1 VTKPAVQSVPRYI
14 AARPKNVQAIL
25 KRVRS
30 IIRKAVPGADEV
42 ISYGIPA
49 YKLHGRPVLFL
60 AGWKEHY
67 SLYPG
72 NGHFITALK
81 VDLSP
86 YEVRK
91 GTIRFPLSEPIPVK
105 LIERIAK
112 LRAKEVAE
120 RAKAKAVV
128 PKKR

>member
-1 VTKPAVQSVPRYI
+1 VAKPKFKSVPEYI
-14 AARPKNVQAIL
+14 AGQPKNVQAVL

-30 IIRKAVPGADEV
+30 IIRKALPGAEEV

-49 YKLHGRPVLFL
+49 YRLHSRPVLFL

-67 SLYPG
+67 ALYPG
-72 NGHFITALK
+72 NGHFVTALK
-81 VDLSP
+81 ADLAP
-86 YEVRK
+86 YDISK
-91 GTIRFPLSEPIPVK
+91 GTIRFPLSDPVPAK

-120 RAKAKAVV
+120 RAKAKAAV